1 MIMCSAKEIYLY
13 KMKPKALNSEKL
25 AKVPQEDL
33 LSLVAFKL
41 KGRVLFPEKVERLK
55 QQLKHVQF
63 VKR

>member
-1 MIMCSAKEIYLY
+1 MCSAKEIYLY
-13 KMKPKALNSEKL
+13 KMKPKVLNSEKL

>member
-1 MIMCSAKEIYLY
+1 
-13 KMKPKALNSEKL
+13 MKPKALNSEKL

-55 QQLKHVQF
+55 KQLKHVQF